1 MPFKTDSEKAEEK
14 QNQIKDAL
22 EREKEIL
29 DRLSELEQ
37 QYKDS
42 LPKEE
47 EPDLDALFPAV
58 SLASFTSS
66 VFTFT
71 TSSSSVDTISF
82 MFIYP
87 PISQAYPPT
96 L

>member
-1 MPFKTDSEKAEEK
+1 MAKSIWDEFKDLFKTDSEKAEEK

-47 EPDLDALFPAV
+47 EPDLDALFPTD
-58 SLASFTSS
+58 LA
-66 VFTFT
+66 
-71 TSSSSVDTISF
+71 
-82 MFIYP
+82 
-87 PISQAYPPT
+87 
-96 L
+96 